1 MKSLITCKC
10 VCKTRYELISNS
22 DFVKLHIDQAI
33 SNNYLNLMINGR
45 MRIGSKSY
53 DLIYSVSHKSIK
65 SFSSTDEFQTYAMEM
80 DYPLKSDGFAVSF
93 LGSCNGLVCLR
104 LSHPLRKLCCIW
116 NPVSKEYKEIPEPPD
131 ASGPFDFSCFG
142 YDPKT
147 DDYKLVIGEHIYI
160 SISRIQVYSLRSN
173 SWESSIPVPYRFCN
187 EFNGV
192 GAVLVHGNLH
202 WLADDDYQNQFVVSF
217 DIIEEHFEKLQL
229 PKQPL
234 KNKNWFIS
242 LGVLAGCLCVL
253 VEVVQVCVELWV
265 MRDYGVQES

>member
-1 MKSLITCKC
+1 
-10 VCKTRYELISNS
+10 
-22 DFVKLHIDQAI
+22 
-33 SNNYLNLMINGR
+33 
-45 MRIGSKSY
+45 
-53 DLIYSVSHKSIK
+53 
-65 SFSSTDEFQTYAMEM
+65 MEM

-253 VEVVQVCVELWV
+253 VEVVQSGEILFWVTGNIVIYDPKNRSVVETNLPSSI
-265 MRDYGVQES
+265 GQEMCYFESLVSLNSGTPATLNGFNGLGSGLRT